1 MRPLTASN
9 LKYKAIAAHIIPGLF
24 SWIKNNLTGL
34 VREMRWGYLPPLMV
48 YFAAG
53 ISGFTGIIESFFVKE
68 ALGLSASQ
76 LGTKY
81 LNKIFVIERGQYNE
95 LGILMITVALIGL
108 TLPIATVVFMNPTN
122 GWAWK
127 NSSRR
132 PRAKSP
138 GYHYPQA

>member
-1 MRPLTASN
+1 LNP
-9 LKYKAIAAHIIPGLF
+9 F
-24 SWIKNNLTGL
+24 SSRN
-34 VREMRWGYLPPLMV
+34 P
-48 YFAAG
+48 
-53 ISGFTGIIESFFVKE
+53 
-68 ALGLSASQ
+68 SASH

-95 LGILMITVALIGL
+95 PGILMITVAVIGL
-108 TLPIATVVFMNPTN
+108 TLPIATVVFMNPTG

-127 NSSRR
+127 NFNRR